1 MSSSVASAR
10 FTRDV
15 LHRRGVLSELDWHFA
30 RVLARIGGETD
41 EDVLLA
47 AALVSRHVGAG
58 HVCLDLTRVA
68 ERLVPLDDA
77 GEPLTGY
84 EWPAPAAW
92 LAALRASALVAAPGG
107 AENTPL
113 VLDARNRL
121 YLRRYWQHEQRII
134 GAIRSRIAS
143 DVQIDSPLLTAGLE
157 RLFPDARGGAA
168 VDQRSAALAAVT
180 RRFCVIS
187 GGPGTGKT
195 YTVSRILAL
204 LVEQALYAGV
214 APPRVLLMAPTGK
227 AAARLMESIRR
238 DAATLA
244 CDEAVRAAVPTDAS
258 TIHRALG
265 TVPGRLAEFR
275 HGRDRPLIADVVLVD
290 EASMVDVALMARLF
304 DALQAATR
312 VILLGD
318 QDQLASVEAGAVLGD
333 ICNAGGD
340 ASQSFPR
347 ATSDERRATSSGAIH
362 ASIVQL
368 TRSRR
373 YGPQSGIG
381 RLARAI
387 NAGDADAALAVLREG
402 GEVALHGP
410 GSNGE
415 LGAEL
420 AAQIEVGLQPYL
432 GAVEGLAQLRAL
444 ERFRVL
450 CAHRRGPLGA
460 VVVNQQIEQLLTGRG
475 LVRGGEVFYARR
487 PIIITE
493 NDYQLSL
500 FNGDVGVITRD
511 RDDPSVRVACFIGAD
526 GAPRFLF
533 PARLPAH
540 ETVFAMTVHKSQGS
554 EFDEIAVLLP
564 AQASPVVTRE
574 LLYTAV
580 TRARER
586 VVIYAAPEAICH
598 AVNHPVERASGLRDA
613 LWG

>member
-1 MSSSVASAR
+1 MSSVATGR

-15 LHRRGVLSELDWHFA
+15 LHRRGVLSALDWHFA
-30 RVLARIGGETD
+30 RVLARVGGETD

-47 AALVSRHVGAG
+47 AALASRHVGAG

-68 ERLVPLDDA
+68 AREAPLDDA
-77 GEPLTGY
+77 GEPVTGY

-113 VLDARNRL
+113 VLDGRSRL

-134 GAIRSRIAS
+134 AAIRSRLQS
-143 DVQIDSPLLTAGLE
+143 DVPIDRPLLAAGLE
-157 RLFPDARGGAA
+157 RLFPAAESGAT
-168 VDQRSAALAAVT
+168 VDQRGAALAAVS

-204 LVEQALYAGV
+204 LVEQALHSGV

-227 AAARLMESIRR
+227 AAARMMESIRR

-244 CDEAVRAAVPTDAS
+244 CEETVRAAVPTDAS

-265 TVPGRLAEFR
+265 TMPGRLAEFR
-275 HGRDRPLIADVVLVD
+275 HGRDRPLVADVVLVD

-304 DALQAATR
+304 DALQPATR

-333 ICNAGGD
+333 ICNAGSD
-340 ASQSFPR
+340 ASRQAPR
-347 ATSDERRATSSGAIH
+347 ATSDERPAAGTGTIRDC
-362 ASIVQL
+362 IVHL

-387 NAGDADAALAVLREG
+387 NTGDADGALAVLRDG
-402 GEVALHGP
+402 GEVALRAPGAHGQ
-410 GSNGE
+410 

-420 AAQIEVGLQPYL
+420 EAQIEGGLRPYL
-432 GAVEGLAQLRAL
+432 SAAEGLDQLRAL

-450 CAHRRGPLGA
+450 CAHRRGPFGA
-460 VVVNQQIEQLLTGRG
+460 VVVNQQIEQLLSGRG
-475 LVRGGEVFYARR
+475 LLRGGEVFYARR

-493 NDYQLSL
+493 NDYQLGL
-500 FNGDVGVITRD
+500 FNGDVGVIVRD
-511 RDDPSVRVACFIGAD
+511 RDDPSVRVACFVGAD
-526 GAPRFLF
+526 GAPRLLF

-540 ETVFAMTVHKSQGS
+540 DTVFAMTVHKSQGS
-554 EFDEIAVLLP
+554 EFDEVAVLLP

-586 VVIYAAPEAICH
+586 VVIYAAPETVRH
-598 AVNHPVERASGLRDA
+598 AVSHPVERASGLRDA
-613 LWG
+613 LWS